1 MQAFENPSSA
11 PAPMPAYATVDTP
24 VGPLLLVA
32 GDGGLQEIRFGA
44 GGDPKPL
51 GEEWQACETE
61 VLSEARAQLAAYFAG
76 RLREFD
82 LPLAPR
88 GGPFELRVWQALLEI
103 PYGTTCSYSD
113 IARRLG
119 NPGASRAV
127 GAANGRNPL
136 PIVVPCHR
144 VIGADG
150 SLTGYGGGLETKRYL
165 LRLEGALQDADLF
178 DPPLPHRRAEPA
190 P

>member
-1 MQAFENPSSA
+1 
-11 PAPMPAYATVDTP
+11 MPAQTVMDTP
-24 VGPLLLVA
+24 IGPLLLVA

-44 GGDPKPL
+44 GGATRPL
-51 GEEWQACETE
+51 AEDRQADGTDIPR
-61 VLSEARAQLAAYFAG
+61 EARAQLAAYFAG

-88 GGPFELRVWQALLEI
+88 GGAFELRVWQALLEI

-119 NPGASRAV
+119 SPGASRAV
-127 GAANGRNPL
+127 GAANGRNPI

-165 LRLEGALQDADLF
+165 LRLEGALQADLF
-178 DPPLPHRRAEPA
+178 DPPLPHRQAEPA

>member
-1 MQAFENPSSA
+1 M
-11 PAPMPAYATVDTP
+11 DTP

-32 GDGGLQEIRFGA
+32 GGDGLQEIRFGA
-44 GGDPKPL
+44 GGATGPL
-51 GEEWQACETE
+51 AEDRQADGTDI
-61 VLSEARAQLAAYFAG
+61 LREAQAQLAAYFAG

-88 GGPFELRVWQALLEI
+88 GGAFELRVWQALREI
-103 PYGTTCSYSD
+103 PYGATCSYFD

-119 NPGASRAV
+119 SPGASRAV
-127 GAANGRNPL
+127 GAANGRNPM

-165 LRLEGALQDADLF
+165 LRLEGALQADLF
-178 DPPLPHRRAEPA
+178 DPALPHRRAEPA

>member
-1 MQAFENPSSA
+1 
-11 PAPMPAYATVDTP
+11 MPAQTVMDTP
-24 VGPLLLVA
+24 IGPLLLVA

-44 GGDPKPL
+44 GGEPRPPAEDR
-51 GEEWQACETE
+51 QAHGTDI
-61 VLSEARAQLAAYFAG
+61 LREARAQLAAYFAG
-76 RLREFD
+76 RLRELD

-88 GGPFELRVWQALLEI
+88 GGPFELRVWKALLEI

-119 NPGASRAV
+119 SPGASRAV

-190 P
+190 L